1 MTPNTTSTIR
11 VAWIDPTGQVD
22 PAEQARVAALGFDAR
37 YVLDPSPLITSLVHL
52 QVLVVRLEHDTEM
65 LQECLTLAQMP
76 GRRLPVVCRVPPQR
90 VDLAAQAIRL
100 GADHVISTQDWT
112 PAAWDVV
119 TRSQRES
126 VPAQRPRSVVFV
138 DPASQQLLA
147 LAQKVAQTEVSAL
160 LIGPTGAGKEVLAR
174 VLHEA
179 SPRAGGPFVSLNCG
193 ALPEQLIED
202 MLFGHEKG
210 AFSGAIRDH
219 HGVFEQAQG
228 GTVFLD
234 EIGEMPLH
242 LQTRLLRVL
251 QERCITRL
259 GGSRSISVDVRIV
272 AATNKDLKQAM
283 LRREF
288 REDLYFRIS
297 TFTLRVLPLA
307 QRPMDI
313 LPLAAHVLQQHGTPG
328 VPYRITDEARRRLL
342 AYHWPGNVRELGNV
356 IQRALV
362 LCPDRTLTENHLLFD
377 DDVFGQESAL
387 MDAPSRMPAAFD
399 HHGGGV
405 AFAATDAE
413 RCMDRPAAMNPGSA
427 VAPTAVPAT
436 EATAVMT
443 TATDVGSALASTVF
457 SSSALAFS
465 PENLPQGLSAG
476 SEAAAGSAGG
486 SAYTAAAAEQPAGA
500 GLQWA
505 VRHSELRVIQDAIRN
520 TKSREAAARL
530 LGISPRTL
538 RYKLAQMRDLGM
550 MTAEA
555 AN

>member
-1 MTPNTTSTIR
+1 MAVACRLGVIGLADSSMSTTTTPPIR
-11 VAWIDPTGQVD
+11 IAWIDPTGPAD
-22 PAEQARVAALGFDAR
+22 PAEQTRVAELGFDAR
-37 YVLDPSPLITSLVHL
+37 HLLDPSQLITSLVHV
-52 QVLVVRLEHDTEM
+52 QMLVVRAEHDTEM

-90 VDLAAQAIRL
+90 LDLAAQATRL
-100 GADHVISTQDWT
+100 GADHVLSTIEWSPQAWAT
-112 PAAWDVV
+112 ACSGLQTSASSPA
-119 TRSQRES
+119 
-126 VPAQRPRSVVFV
+126 RPRSVVFV

-179 SPRAGGPFVSLNCG
+179 SPRASGPFVSLNCG

-202 MLFGHEKG
+202 MLFGQEKG

-219 HGVFEQAQG
+219 QGVFEQAQG

-259 GGSRSISVDVRIV
+259 GGTRSVGVDVRIV

-283 LRREF
+283 HRHEF

-328 VPYRITDEARRRLL
+328 TPYRITDEARRRLL

-362 LCPDRTLTENHLLFD
+362 LCPDRTLTEDHLLFD
-377 DDVFGQESAL
+377 DDVFGSA
-387 MDAPSRMPAAFD
+387 DNAIHIPPSTVYATDREAPSTPVMGAQLPAAS
-399 HHGGGV
+399 
-405 AFAATDAE
+405 AAAS
-413 RCMDRPAAMNPGSA
+413 AALS
-427 VAPTAVPAT
+427 APTMPLSSQGVQSI
-436 EATAVMT
+436 TAQ
-443 TATDVGSALASTVF
+443 ALSTG
-457 SSSALAFS
+457 AQA
-465 PENLPQGLSAG
+465 PES
-476 SEAAAGSAGG
+476 GG
-486 SAYTAAAAEQPAGA
+486 GA

-520 TKSREAAARL
+520 TSSREAAARL

-550 MTAEA
+550 MTAESVG
-555 AN
+555 